1 MNNILYGYNLET
13 RKKFEVSTE
22 EICRAIN
29 SGDGF
34 SDDYLVYT
42 TEEDRD
48 DHKRVY
54 DVFEENV

>member
-42 TEEDRD
+42 TKEDRD
-48 DHKRVY
+48 FHYK
-54 DVFEENV
+54 ENVDE